1 MATRAPALPIAR
13 TIAAPIPRL
22 APVTSTLVLPRSIFM
37 RESPQSLSPDRERY
51 YRAPGGAEMHRREL
65 AIRTNGR
72 SFIELT
78 KDLASAVIDSG
89 IADGMCNVFVPH
101 TSASLLAGENWDPS
115 VRRDLEAFMS
125 RLAPDGDP
133 RYEHDAEGPDDMPA
147 HIRTM
152 LTQSSIVIPIG
163 GGKLQLGTWQGIYLW
178 EHRTTAH
185 DRRIIV
191 TVW

>member
-1 MATRAPALPIAR
+1 
-13 TIAAPIPRL
+13 
-22 APVTSTLVLPRSIFM
+22 
-37 RESPQSLSPDRERY
+37 
-51 YRAPGGAEMHRREL
+51 MHRREL
-65 AIRTNGR
+65 KVRTGGR
-72 SFIELT
+72 GFLELT
-78 KDLASAVIDSG
+78 EELAAVVRESG
-89 IADGMCNVFVPH
+89 VVDGLCHVFVLH
-101 TSASLLAGENWDPS
+101 TSASILVGENWDAS

-152 LTQSSIVIPIG
+152 LTQSSIVIPVAAG
-163 GGKLQLGTWQGIYLW
+163 DLQLGTWQGVYLW

-185 DRRIIV
+185 ERRVVV